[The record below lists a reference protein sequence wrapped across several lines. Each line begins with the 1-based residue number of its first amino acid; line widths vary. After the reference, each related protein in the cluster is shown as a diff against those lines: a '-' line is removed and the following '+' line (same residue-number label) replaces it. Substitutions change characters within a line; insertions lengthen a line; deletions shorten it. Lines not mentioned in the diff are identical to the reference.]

1 MWRFSLLPELDNINL
16 WEFSSISLSS
26 LLGFLVGG
34 LLYFRADRSPVKLSL
49 PWVQELLTY
58 DFYVEKLYDK
68 TVVWSVYQLSQVT
81 AWIDRYVVD
90 GLVNLVGFA
99 TILSSESLK
108 YGTSG
113 QMQNYVLTITIGIG
127 VMGATV
133 AWLFLSF

>member
-1 MWRFSLLPELDNINL
+1 M
-16 WEFSSISLSS
+16 
-26 LLGFLVGG
+26 VGG